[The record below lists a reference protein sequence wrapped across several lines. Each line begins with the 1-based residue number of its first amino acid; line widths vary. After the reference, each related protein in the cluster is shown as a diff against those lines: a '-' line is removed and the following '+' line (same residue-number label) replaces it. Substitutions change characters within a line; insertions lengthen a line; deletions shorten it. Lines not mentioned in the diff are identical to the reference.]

1 MNFAFPVLNSTEEA
15 IKEGAD
21 LYKEFEDSL
30 GSEAKKYDGDL
41 VKDINANNLHNVSVP
56 FYFVFIS

>member
-15 IKEGAD
+15 VKEGAD

-30 GSEAKKYDGDL
+30 GLEAKKYDGDL